1 MALRWFL
8 ATAHLWALGIGLG
21 AVWVRARLLSGRLDA
36 EGLRRVFAADAWW
49 GVAGALWIAT
59 GLWRLF
65 GSLEKDTAFYLSN
78 HVFLTK
84 MALLV
89 GLLAM
94 EVRPIV
100 TLTRWRKAVAAGTTP
115 DLSSAPRL
123 ASISRAQAW
132 IVILMVAAA
141 TAMARGIGAR

>member
-1 MALRWFL
+1 MGLRWFL
-8 ATAHLWALGIGLG
+8 ATVHLWALGIGLG
-21 AVWVRARLLSGRLDA
+21 AVWVRARILSGRLDA
-36 EGLRRVFAADAWW
+36 EALRRLFAADAWW

-65 GSLEKDTAFYLSN
+65 GSVEKDTAYYLSN

-94 EVRPIV
+94 EVRPII
-100 TLTRWRKAVAAGTTP
+100 TISRWRKAVAAGSTP
-115 DLSSAPRL
+115 DLASAPRL
-123 ASISRAQAW
+123 ARTSRAQAW
-132 IVILMVAAA
+132 IVVLMVAAA
-141 TAMARGIGAR
+141 TAMARGIGSR